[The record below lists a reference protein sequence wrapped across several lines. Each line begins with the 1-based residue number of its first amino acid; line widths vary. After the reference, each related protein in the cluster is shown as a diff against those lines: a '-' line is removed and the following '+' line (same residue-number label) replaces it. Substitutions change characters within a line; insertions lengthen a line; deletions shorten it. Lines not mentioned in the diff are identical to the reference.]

1 MNFDYKEKN
10 QASKES
16 NFINTKIL
24 IDILK
29 KSRITAAEPEFDGDF
44 PVWSFPGSSLV
55 PEL

>member
-1 MNFDYKEKN
+1 MNFNYKDKN

-29 KSRITAAEPEFDGDF
+29 KSGIMAAEPEFDGDF